1 MTAVEMQRHLDGDE
15 GVGRHEDADERQDGG
30 KDGLDQEE
38 GGGALQVVDGATPL
52 GHHLRHVREVV
63 VGQDDLGDV
72 PCGGRA
78 RGHGDRAVRLPE
90 GEDVVDAVARHGHC
104 AAPAVERLHEVALL
118 LGGHAP
124 EDAVA
129 VNGVL
134 DGRLVLKRRRVHV
147 GTGAGHARPLGDGRD
162 RAGVV
167 SGDDA
172 QLDAL
177 LAEVLHGC
185 GGRRPDLVADGHAAQ
200 KLGLA
205 LDGALPREAGD
216 AAADHDALHLVED
229 AAGVG
234 HGRPL
239 GTEDEGGGADGVAL
253 PLRRDAAG
261 VLPGR
266 AEGDRAR
273 VALRGHGAPGLGG
286 PEKGAGGVVGVLRVG
301 TGHAGKGPRRPR
313 PRPWAA
319 AQATPE
325 TSI

>member
-1 MTAVEMQRHLDGDE
+1 M
-15 GVGRHEDADERQDGG
+15 
-30 KDGLDQEE
+30 K
-38 GGGALQVVDGATPL
+38 
-52 GHHLRHVREVV
+52 
-63 VGQDDLGDV
+63 
-72 PCGGRA
+72 
-78 RGHGDRAVRLPE
+78 
-90 GEDVVDAVARHGHC
+90 
-104 AAPAVERLHEVALL
+104 RLHEVALL

-134 DGRLVLKRRRVHV
+134 DGRLVLKRRGVHV
-147 GTGAGHARPLGDGRD
+147 GTGAGHARPFGDGRD

-177 LAEVLHGC
+177 LAEVLHGG
-185 GGRRPDLVADGHAAQ
+185 GGRRPNLVADGHAAQ

-216 AAADHDALHLVED
+216 AAADHDALHLVEG

-286 PEKGAGGVVGVLRVG
+286 AEKGAGGVVGVLRVG
-301 TGHAGKGPRRPR
+301 AGHAGKGPHDLVLPVAVGAGHARDLHLAGGDGARLVEAERVHAGEGLDAVGLLDQHLAVGKARGGDGENRGGEKHQPLGDHSQDGGGRGEDGGLDGAAVHEQRPQEE
-313 PRPWAA
+313 
-319 AQATPE
+319 AQSKGHQDDGANLDDGAQRVE
-325 TSI
+325 DL